1 MKGLGDSLNKTLLN
15 FTNRTL
21 LECFHN
27 EENPQEIVRLSS
39 EVFLNIAL
47 KMNEHQLR
55 KYIIDLVRWSEMKS
69 EVEDSLP
76 FNYRK
81 ISVVQIFSLMA
92 EKLQSLF
99 TPFYGYI
106 FDSLIKDLQAINK
119 TYEGK

>member
-81 ISVVQIFSLMA
+81 ISSVSI
-92 EKLQSLF
+92 
-99 TPFYGYI
+99 
-106 FDSLIKDLQAINK
+106 
-119 TYEGK
+119 

>member
-15 FTNRTL
+15 FVNRTL
-21 LECFHN
+21 TDCLQN
-27 EENPQEIVRLSS
+27 EENPQEIVRLSA
-39 EVFLNIAL
+39 EVFLSASL

-55 KYIIDLVRWSEMKS
+55 KFIIDLVRWSEMKS
-69 EVEDSLP
+69 EAEENLP

-81 ISVVQIFSLMA
+81 ISIAQIYCLMA

-106 FDSLIKDLQAINK
+106 FDSLVKDLQTIVK
-119 TYEGK
+119 SL